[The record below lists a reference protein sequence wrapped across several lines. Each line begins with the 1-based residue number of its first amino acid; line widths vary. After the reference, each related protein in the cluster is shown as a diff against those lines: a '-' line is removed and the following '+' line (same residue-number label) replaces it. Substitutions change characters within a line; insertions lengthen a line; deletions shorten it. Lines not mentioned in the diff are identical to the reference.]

1 MNKNTQQFHTDQKH
15 NGFVLL
21 FTLVVSTIIFFIGAG
36 MYSIAFKEL
45 ITSSIAQESQKSIYA
60 ADAGVEC
67 GLYIVDVFE
76 ERGSFNCFGKTVTK
90 EDSNKVKIPFEDGSC
105 VWVTI
110 EISQDIEG
118 LNAGTRTIYGQGFNK
133 CDGTEPV
140 SYPGLTERVYKVTL

>member
-1 MNKNTQQFHTDQKH
+1 MKKQIQQLHSTQKH
-15 NGFVLL
+15 KGFVLL

-76 ERGSFNCFGKTVTK
+76 SQQNFTCFGETVTK
-90 EDSNKVKIPFEDGSC
+90 EGNRVEIPFDDRSC

-110 EISQDIEG
+110 EISGEVSDGIPG
-118 LNAGTRTIYGQGFNK
+118 LRTIYGQGFNK